1 MMNAPDWSVLLSSRW
16 CPAADCL
23 QSCPEEFKPRAMGRL
38 HEYNTVTH
46 VFGLELN
53 ENHSASLSK
62 RPLLPWSAVDEV
74 RMVLA
79 ADDENGDYDHSERFK
94 LFREIDEENQSLTL
108 VLLNNLWLHFPQSFP
123 GCDGTKHSQDSKAWM
138 LDELVKLHV
147 SRSAT
152 YITPA
157 GASRTANDKFECP
170 TDSLGPPWSNFHET
184 AANAYRGHHPPQVT
198 HDQFTTADGL
208 QSMNNTNILE
218 ELEAYNIVSF
228 VNASNEPHSSHFNKG
243 SMRARASSCSSDD
256 SSATEGEFG
265 TCHGQP
271 GDIPDIDELLK
282 KARSGNA
289 AALVAVRLRLAG
301 TLRFMKGRNNESNEP
316 GADPTFNVKSP
327 ALSQSF
333 SSHQVNLPHDVK
345 TACTGSGK
353 FGHSDSTPAPKLA
366 RSDAAHASGINTNA
380 ETAKREVHSGQHPAP
395 RENTDGSTISSQRG
409 TTAFDRNKKPFLF
422 DRMSSPVLGTKQEHV
437 GSEVENAFPGKERS
451 TPPSQTRNKSSH
463 SPPNVFTDAGL
474 QQELAQQ
481 ANGNLSTE
489 EAGAGAPTLPPRL
502 PTGKKMHP
510 AHKTHPMTLLEM
522 SQKQEIADLK
532 RHVHLPVEK
541 LPPRGLADTTRLPPS
556 PDVVRLPRQDKT
568 KKGYLET
575 LAEYHSNLEH
585 RAEHATLRA
594 EHAEDLERRTK
605 IERQHFETLSYQT
618 TSDKEKAQ
626 RDLVEQQAKFAQL
639 QMESRAQE
647 ANLRAE
653 MEKRTA
659 VEEKCRLWEENFQH
673 VVNAGS
679 DTFEFL

>member
-1 MMNAPDWSVLLSSRW
+1 MMNAPDWSVLLSSGW
-16 CPAADCL
+16 CPAADRL
-23 QSCPEEFKPRAMGRL
+23 KSCPEEFNDRAMIRL
-38 HEYNTVTH
+38 HKYNKVTH

-53 ENHSASLSK
+53 ENHLASFSK
-62 RPLLPWSAVDEV
+62 RPMVPWSAVDEV
-74 RMVLA
+74 KLVLA

-94 LFREIDEENQSLTL
+94 LFREIDEESQSLTL
-108 VLLNNLWLHFPQSFP
+108 VLLNNLWLHFPQSFA

-138 LDELVKLHV
+138 LDELVKLYV

-152 YITPA
+152 YITPT
-157 GASRTANDKFECP
+157 GASRTANDKFECL

-184 AANAYRGHHPPQVT
+184 AANAYRGHYPPQVT
-198 HDQFTTADGL
+198 PDQFTTADGL

-218 ELEAYNIVSF
+218 ELETYNIVSF
-228 VNASNEPHSSHFNKG
+228 VNASHEPRSSHFNKG
-243 SMRARASSCSSDD
+243 SMLARVSSCSSDD
-256 SSATEGEFG
+256 SSEGELG
-265 TCHGQP
+265 TRHGQP

-282 KARSGNA
+282 KARSGDV

-301 TLRFMKGRNNESNEP
+301 TLRFMKGRNNASDKP
-316 GADPTFNVKSP
+316 CADP
-327 ALSQSF
+327 
-333 SSHQVNLPHDVK
+333 HDMK
-345 TACTGSGK
+345 TTCTSNGN
-353 FGHSDSTPAPKLA
+353 FGHHDSTPAPKLA
-366 RSDAAHASGINTNA
+366 RSDAPIVAHASGINTNA
-380 ETAKREVHSGQHPAP
+380 EPGKPEMHSDQHPTP
-395 RENTDGSTISSQRG
+395 CEKTDGSNVHPISSQQG
-409 TTAFDRNKKPFLF
+409 TTTFDRNKKPFLF

-474 QQELAQQ
+474 QQALAQQ
-481 ANGNLSTE
+481 ANGNLSTK
-489 EAGAGAPTLPPRL
+489 EARAGAPTLPTRL

-510 AHKTHPMTLLEM
+510 AHKTHPTTLLEM

-532 RHVHLPVEK
+532 RHIHVPGGK
-541 LPPRGLADTTRLPPS
+541 LPPRGLTDKPRLPPS
-556 PDVVRLPRQDKT
+556 PDVVRVPRQDKA

-575 LAEYHSNLEH
+575 LAEFHSNLEH
-585 RAEHATLRA
+585 RAEYATLRA

-618 TSDKEKAQ
+618 TSDKENAQ

-639 QMESRAQE
+639 KMESTAQE

-653 MEKRTA
+653 MEKRRA